1 MTAIVAMMAILAG
14 SVVGVR
20 SVVVSVV
27 PAPHHILMM
36 VVVVVVLLLV
46 GLKVVGGP
54 VVETCRT
61 CETGLRANMAP
72 QSNIHELDQ
81 RTDQVNAQL

>member
-36 VVVVVVLLLV
+36 MVVVVLLV

-72 QSNIHELDQ
+72 QSNIHELDR